1 MLGPESHDM
10 YATGRGSVLL
20 RAKVT
25 VEDDNLPPSAGN
37 AAGKKKRA
45 AAPVAAASRALEKL
59 KLVITEVPY
68 QTSKA
73 DLVLR
78 IAELVEDKTIE
89 GVSDVRDES
98 DREGMRVVIEV
109 RVGVCVRGSEGGT
122 SAIWWGWGA
131 DARAR
136 GRAAGARAG
145 REGERGVGE

>member
-1 MLGPESHDM
+1 MLGPESLDM

-25 VEDDNLPPSAGN
+25 VEDDNLPP
-37 AAGKKKRA
+37 AAGAAAGRRKRA
-45 AAPVAAASRALEKL
+45 AAPVAAASRALEKV

-109 RVGVCVRGSEGGT
+109 RVAGG
-122 SAIWWGWGA
+122 
-131 DARAR
+131 
-136 GRAAGARAG
+136 
-145 REGERGVGE
+145 RGVGQLVFLGCVGGGVRGWDNWCLRFVISCRR